1 MDKQMEKQMQ
11 EQVQEK
17 RKMGIFSTL
26 LSVVIAFAIVLVL
39 FYGLNHLIMGM
50 QGLPLNMD
58 LTPAG

>member
-1 MDKQMEKQMQ
+1 MQ
-11 EQVQEK
+11 EQVQDK
-17 RKMGIFSTL
+17 RKMGIFGTL

-58 LTPAG
+58 LTPAGRG

>member
-1 MDKQMEKQMQ
+1 MDEQMEQ
-11 EQVQEK
+11 K
-17 RKMGIFSTL
+17 RKMGFFSTL

-39 FYGLNHLIMGM
+39 FYGLNHLVMNM

>member
-1 MDKQMEKQMQ
+1 MEKHMEEKMQDQME
-11 EQVQEK
+11 EE
-17 RKMGIFSTL
+17 RSMGFFSTL
-26 LSVVIAFAIVLVL
+26 LSVVIAFAIVLVF

>member
-1 MDKQMEKQMQ
+1 MEKHMEEKMQ
-11 EQVQEK
+11 ERMKEE
-17 RKMGIFSTL
+17 RSMGFFSTL

>member
-1 MDKQMEKQMQ
+1 MEKQMEDEMGKQ
-11 EQVQEK
+11 MEEK
-17 RKMGIFSTL
+17 RKIGIFTTL

>member
-1 MDKQMEKQMQ
+1 MGKQMEQ
-11 EQVQEK
+11 K
-17 RKMGIFSTL
+17 RKMGVFSTL
-26 LSVVIAFAIVLVL
+26 LSVVIAFAIVLML

>member
-1 MDKQMEKQMQ
+1 MENQVEEKLGKQMAD
-11 EQVQEK
+11 K

-26 LSVVIAFAIVLVL
+26 LSVVIAFAIVLML

>member
-1 MDKQMEKQMQ
+1 MEEQMQ
-11 EQVQEK
+11 ER
-17 RKMGIFSTL
+17 RKMGFFSTL
-26 LSVVIAFAIVLVL
+26 LSVVIAFAIVLAF